1 MKIKVDVVPGA
12 FDVNRASEVG
22 IDLCIDPIVM
32 DDIPF
37 GDVAV
42 SYLLALHNDEDSR
55 RYIFTLDLFLTALEK
70 TDSKLD
76 DEIYWET
83 VESSYEKLLE
93 EIQTPFPFA
102 DDGEMEAEIEQY
114 EREQLAISLNEEYE
128 YEQEM
133 QSRMDVEREK
143 LEEQLQ
149 ADFEDFCRNLAL
161 QGDDDHYE

>member
-1 MKIKVDVVPGA
+1 
-12 FDVNRASEVG
+12 
-22 IDLCIDPIVM
+22 M

-133 QSRMDVEREK
+133 QRRMDEEREK

-149 ADFEDFCRNLAL
+149 ADFEDFCRNMAL